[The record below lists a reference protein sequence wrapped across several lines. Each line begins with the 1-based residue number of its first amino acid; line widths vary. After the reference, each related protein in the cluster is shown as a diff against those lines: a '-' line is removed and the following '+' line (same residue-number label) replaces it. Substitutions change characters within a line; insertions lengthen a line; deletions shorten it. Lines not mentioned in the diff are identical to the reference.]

1 MEFQHVQ
8 NENARKKLEDVNGLT
23 EERVDKVVE
32 WQEQPLFLWVFHFFI
47 LAFLKKILNYE
58 TYKTYDNC

>member
-1 MEFQHVQ
+1 MEFQRVQ

-32 WQEQPLFLWVFHFFI
+32 WQEQPLFLWVFHFFYFSI
-47 LAFLKKILNYE
+47 FFKKNFKL
-58 TYKTYDNC
+58 